1 MRFLELKSRLSGNLF
16 RLLRFTLIGFVIF
29 YFVERDLG
37 RALLMSLAC
46 LVGMTL
52 ALGLGWW
59 KKR

>member
-1 MRFLELKSRLSGNLF
+1 MSLVHVF

-29 YFVERDLG
+29 YFFERDLG
-37 RALLMSLAC
+37 RALLGSLAC

-59 KKR
+59 KKS